1 MGVHLRFTQRRH
13 RWALLGSAL
22 LAALLALCAW
32 GGWVAAQPD
41 LGTFLLPGAR
51 DIRYAPVGP
60 GMQSVL
66 FTYDGELVPQTDR
79 LYTALARRG
88 WLVGEPPRREDC
100 GGICV
105 LGQVTLIF
113 TRRSLFD
120 LVSEVATV
128 EQRGAGPYHVRVVVR
143 RCIQLPRVSC
153 WPPG

>member
-1 MGVHLRFTQRRH
+1 MHVRFTKH
-13 RWALLGSAL
+13 RQPWALLSGTL
-22 LAALLALCAW
+22 LAALLATCVW

-41 LGTFLLPGAR
+41 LGTFLLPGAH
-51 DIRYAPVGP
+51 DIRYEPVGP

-66 FTYDGELVPQTDR
+66 FVYDAAVIPQTER
-79 LYTALARRG
+79 LYSALARHG
-88 WLVGEPPRREDC
+88 WLVGQMPSREDC
-100 GGICV
+100 SDLCI
-105 LGQVTLIF
+105 LGQSTLVF

-143 RCIQLPRVSC
+143 RCIRLPRAGC

>member
-1 MGVHLRFTQRRH
+1 MHLRFTKRRH
-13 RWALLGSAL
+13 RWALLGSTL

-66 FTYDGELVPQTDR
+66 FTYDGEVVPQTDR
-79 LYTALARRG
+79 LYSALARRG
-88 WLVGEPPRREDC
+88 WLVGQSPRREDC
-100 GGICV
+100 SDLCL
-105 LGQVTLIF
+105 LGQFTLVF

>member
-1 MGVHLRFTQRRH
+1 MHLRFTKRRH
-13 RWALLGSAL
+13 RWALLGSTL

-32 GGWVAAQPD
+32 GSWVAAQPD

-51 DIRYAPVGP
+51 DIHYEPVGP

-66 FTYDGELVPQTDR
+66 FTYDGEVVPQTDR
-79 LYTALARRG
+79 LYSALARRG
-88 WLVGEPPRREDC
+88 WLVGQSPRREDC
-100 GGICV
+100 SDLCI
-105 LGQVTLIF
+105 LGQFTLVF

-128 EQRGAGPYHVRVVVR
+128 EQSGAGPYHVRVVVR
-143 RCIQLPRVSC
+143 RCIRLPRVSC

>member
-1 MGVHLRFTQRRH
+1 MHLRFTKRRH
-13 RWALLGSAL
+13 RWALLGGTL

-32 GGWVAAQPD
+32 GSWVAAQPD

-51 DIRYAPVGP
+51 DIHYAPVGP

-66 FTYDGELVPQTDR
+66 FTYDGEVVPQTDR
-79 LYTALARRG
+79 LYSALARRG
-88 WLVGEPPRREDC
+88 WLVGQSPRREDC
-100 GGICV
+100 SDLCI
-105 LGQVTLIF
+105 LGQFTLVF
-113 TRRSLFD
+113 TRKSLFD

-143 RCIQLPRVSC
+143 RCIRLPRVGC